1 MFWNNLNRKRRLRW
15 TAKAIE
21 KISFEAE
28 ENEPR
33 TMALIPCEEL
43 DGISFYLI
51 DFYLHQ
57 YSIYTKRNKNIM
69 SEGI

>member
-1 MFWNNLNRKRRLRW
+1 MNKKKMFWNNLNRKRRLTW

-43 DGISFYLI
+43 DGISFY
-51 DFYLHQ
+51 
-57 YSIYTKRNKNIM
+57 
-69 SEGI
+69 